1 VGALHRFEQRLE
13 QLVTGAFAR
22 AFRSAVQPMEIA
34 AALQREVDNSAQI
47 LSRDRRLAPNNFM
60 IDLSGPDF
68 DRLSTYGDTLSREL
82 ASMLHEH
89 AQEQHYMFAGPVS
102 MNFSRADDLTTGR
115 FRVRSEASAA
125 VTPPPGAPNM
135 TDTMVSRAPLFL
147 EINGTRHPLEAPG
160 LTIGRGTNADLRI
173 DDPGVSRRHV
183 EFRVQPGTGPP
194 SVSVVDL
201 GSTNGTTVNG
211 QRIQHS
217 PLENGSIVQ
226 IGSTRIIVHVG
237 GSQPRGPQPRPAPA
251 APAAPSGG
259 PPDLSHPSG
268 QGGPPAQGGAPP
280 QGSPDQQRYAGSE
293 SPYPPYQPQTGPPT
307 SRRSRRNQHQPP
319 FKVADQPP
327 SPQRPRNG

>member
-1 VGALHRFEQRLE
+1 MSDTVGALHRFEQRLE

-82 ASMLHEH
+82 AAMLHEH

-102 MNFSRADDLTTGR
+102 MNFSRSDDLTTGR

-125 VTPPPGAPNM
+125 VTPPAGQNM
-135 TDTMVSRAPLFL
+135 SDTMISRAPLFL
-147 EINGTRHPLEAPG
+147 EINGTKHPLESPG

-183 EFRVQPGTGPP
+183 EFRVQPGSGSP

-201 GSTNGTTVNG
+201 GSTNGTLVNG
-211 QRIQHS
+211 QRVQQS
-217 PLENGSIVQ
+217 ALQDGSVVQ
-226 IGSTRIIVHVG
+226 IGSTRITRPCGRWRGHLPRRRRPYRAG
-237 GSQPRGPQPRPAPA
+237 TGRSRGPGSAVGTTVGTTAGRATGAGRRRRLALPALPASDRAARITRVGFARIARSSTEAGPLGRP
-251 APAAPSGG
+251 
-259 PPDLSHPSG
+259 
-268 QGGPPAQGGAPP
+268 
-280 QGSPDQQRYAGSE
+280 
-293 SPYPPYQPQTGPPT
+293 TPT
-307 SRRSRRNQHQPP
+307 AILERMTR
-319 FKVADQPP
+319 V
-327 SPQRPRNG
+327 

>member
-1 VGALHRFEQRLE
+1 MSDTVGALHRFEQRLE
-13 QLVTGAFAR
+13 QMVTGAFAR

-89 AQEQHYMFAGPVS
+89 AQEQHYMFAGPIS
-102 MNFSRADDLTTGR
+102 MNFTRSDDLTTGR

-125 VTPPPGAPNM
+125 VTPPPGAAQM
-135 TDTMVSRAPLFL
+135 SDTMISRAPLFL

-160 LTIGRGTNADLRI
+160 LTVGRGTNADLRI

-183 EFRVQPGTGPP
+183 EFRVAAGNGTP

-201 GSTNGTTVNG
+201 GSTNGTLVNG
-211 QRIQHS
+211 QRIQHAA
-217 PLENGSIVQ
+217 LDNGSVVQ
-226 IGSTRIIVHVG
+226 IGSTRITVHVG
-237 GSQPRGPQPRPAPA
+237 GAPA
-251 APAAPSGG
+251 RGSAGQSEESGPGRPGPNPGTSGG
-259 PPDLSHPSG
+259 SFE
-268 QGGPPAQGGAPP
+268 Q
-280 QGSPDQQRYAGSE
+280 
-293 SPYPPYQPQTGPPT
+293 SPYPPYQPQTSAPGG
-307 SRRSRRNQHQPP
+307 SSSGS
-319 FKVADQPP
+319 ASAP
-327 SPQRPRNG
+327 SPQRPWNG

>member
-1 VGALHRFEQRLE
+1 MGALHRFEQRLE

-102 MNFSRADDLTTGR
+102 MNFTRSEDLTTGR

-125 VTPPPGAPNM
+125 VTPVAGQNM
-135 TDTMVSRAPLFL
+135 SDTMITRAPLFL
-147 EINGTRHPLEAPG
+147 EINGTKHPLESPG
-160 LTIGRGTNADLRI
+160 LTIGRGSNADLRI

-183 EFRVQPGTGPP
+183 EFRVQPGTGSP

-201 GSTNGTTVNG
+201 GSTNGTTVDG
-211 QRIQHS
+211 QRVQQAALQS
-217 PLENGSIVQ
+217 GSVVQ
-226 IGSTRIIVHVG
+226 IGSTRITVHVG
-237 GSQPRGPQPRPAPA
+237 GSPSRGPAGSSGPDRQDGPAPS
-251 APAAPSGG
+251 PPPNPSGAFPDRGDG
-259 PPDLSHPSG
+259 P
-268 QGGPPAQGGAPP
+268 
-280 QGSPDQQRYAGSE
+280 
-293 SPYPPYQPQTGPPT
+293 PYPPYRPQTGPP
-307 SRRSRRNQHQPP
+307 SNGPADAQPSQRSW
-319 FKVADQPP
+319 
-327 SPQRPRNG
+327 NG